1 MVGISTTSP
10 VRAKT
15 LLGLEENNGHHSC
28 QEHITRQSVM
38 DGLDGER
45 DSSFG
50 DIRRFEQYKREDS
63 KPVPSSLGTSTSR
76 RTESTNEVIEES
88 REDFF
93 FRDAHEEILFFWS
106 K

>member
-1 MVGISTTSP
+1 
-10 VRAKT
+10 
-15 LLGLEENNGHHSC
+15 
-28 QEHITRQSVM
+28 M

-76 RTESTNEVIEES
+76 RTKSTNEVVPNLKQTEIYNLAPNS
-88 REDFF
+88 SPVGFHTA
-93 FRDAHEEILFFWS
+93 DADH
-106 K
+106 